1 MIRLLRPPG
10 AEAAGGRGPAP
21 RKAGKI
27 TASPSCFP
35 ALTRSPASRFR
46 ALPRSTRAVL
56 YMMVM
61 VFCFS
66 VLETSA
72 KYLSRDYPVPML
84 VWCRYTVHLVLTLL
98 LVAPTMG
105 LRMVRT
111 EQPGGQVLRAALLMG
126 STACYFGALS
136 FLPMAEVKA
145 ISFISP
151 LLVTLFAVWLL
162 REQVNR
168 SRWLAVIAGFLGVLF
183 IIRPGTGLLQW
194 PALLPIASAF
204 CYSQYQIMTRKFSE
218 TEHPMATLFY
228 TALVGC
234 LLMSLV
240 VPAYWKVPELRHLP
254 LLVLLGAAAGFGHY
268 MLIKA
273 LELENAS
280 FLSPLGYVQLLW
292 VILFGFLVFGDLPDG
307 WSLVGMVIIVGS
319 GLYVALG
326 HRFKPREVP
335 ETTIE

>member
-1 MIRLLRPPG
+1 
-10 AEAAGGRGPAP
+10 
-21 RKAGKI
+21 
-27 TASPSCFP
+27 
-35 ALTRSPASRFR
+35 
-46 ALPRSTRAVL
+46 
-56 YMMVM
+56 MMVM

-66 VLETSA
+66 VLETTA
-72 KYLSRDYPVPML
+72 KYLSRTYPVPML
-84 VWCRYTVHLVLTLL
+84 VWCRYTVHLVFALL
-98 LVAPTMG
+98 LIAPRMG
-105 LRMVRT
+105 RRIART
-111 EQPGGQVLRAALLMG
+111 EQPGGQVVRAALLMG

-151 LLVTLFAVWLL
+151 LLVTLFAVWMLK
-162 REQVNR
+162 EHVDTT
-168 SRWLAVIAGFLGVLF
+168 RWLAVVFGFLGVLF

-204 CYSQYQIMTRKFSE
+204 CYSQYQIMTRKFSM
-218 TEHPMATLFY
+218 TEHPLTTLFY
-228 TALVGC
+228 TALVGTV
-234 LLMSLV
+234 LMSLA
-240 VPAYWKVPELRHLP
+240 VPFYWKTPELRHVP
-254 LLVLLGAAAGFGHY
+254 LLFLLGAAAGFGHY

-307 WSLVGMVIIVGS
+307 WSLIGMVIIVAS

-326 HRFKPREVP
+326 HRFKPREAP

>member
-1 MIRLLRPPG
+1 
-10 AEAAGGRGPAP
+10 
-21 RKAGKI
+21 
-27 TASPSCFP
+27 
-35 ALTRSPASRFR
+35 
-46 ALPRSTRAVL
+46 
-56 YMMVM
+56 MMVM

-66 VLETSA
+66 VLETTA
-72 KYLSRDYPVPML
+72 KYLSRSYPVPML
-84 VWCRYTVHLVLTLL
+84 VWCRYTTHLVFTLL
-98 LVAPTMG
+98 LIAPRMG
-105 LRMVRT
+105 VRMVKT
-111 EQPGGQVLRAALLMG
+111 GQPGGQVLRAALLMG

-151 LLVTLFAVWLL
+151 LLVTIFAVWLL
-162 REQVNR
+162 KEEVNR

-218 TEHPMATLFY
+218 TEHPLTTLFY
-228 TALVGC
+228 TALVGSV
-234 LLMSLV
+234 LMSIA
-240 VPAYWKVPELRHLP
+240 VPFYWKVPELRHVP
-254 LLVLLGAAAGFGHY
+254 LLILLGAAAGFGHY

-307 WSLVGMVIIVGS
+307 WSLIGMVIIVAS

-326 HRFKPREVP
+326 HRFKPREEP

>member
-1 MIRLLRPPG
+1 
-10 AEAAGGRGPAP
+10 
-21 RKAGKI
+21 
-27 TASPSCFP
+27 
-35 ALTRSPASRFR
+35 
-46 ALPRSTRAVL
+46 
-56 YMMVM
+56 MMVM

-66 VLETSA
+66 ILETTA
-72 KYLSRDYPVPML
+72 KYLSRSYPVPML

-98 LVAPTMG
+98 LIAPRMG
-105 LRMVRT
+105 IRIART
-111 EQPGGQVLRAALLMG
+111 EQPKGQVLRAALLMG

-151 LLVTLFAVWLL
+151 LLVTMFAVWLL
-162 REQVNR
+162 HEKVSR
-168 SRWLAVIAGFLGVLF
+168 SRWLAVVAGFLGVLF
-183 IIRPGTGLLQW
+183 IIRPGSGLLQW
-194 PALLPIASAF
+194 PALLPVASAF

-218 TEHPMATLFY
+218 TEHPMTTLFY
-228 TALVGC
+228 TALVGSV
-234 LLMSLV
+234 LMSLA
-240 VPAYWKVPELRHLP
+240 VPFYWKSPEWHHVP
-254 LLVLLGAAAGFGHY
+254 LLVLLGAAAGFGHL

-307 WSLVGMVIIVGS
+307 YALVGMVIIVGS

-326 HRFKPREVP
+326 HRFKPREEP

>member
-1 MIRLLRPPG
+1 LIS
-10 AEAAGGRGPAP
+10 
-21 RKAGKI
+21 
-27 TASPSCFP
+27 ASL
-35 ALTRSPASRFR
+35 ARFR
-46 ALPRSTRAVL
+46 ALPGSTRAVL
-56 YMMVM
+56 FMMVM

-66 VLETSA
+66 VLETTA
-72 KYLSRDYPVPML
+72 KYLSRVYPVPML
-84 VWCRYTVHLVLTLL
+84 VWCRYATHLVFTLL
-98 LVAPTMG
+98 LIAPRMG
-105 LRMVRT
+105 ARMVKT
-111 EQPGGQVLRAALLMG
+111 DQPGGQVLRAALLMG

-162 REQVNR
+162 QERVSR
-168 SRWLAVIAGFLGVLF
+168 SRWFAVVAGFLGVLF

-194 PALLPIASAF
+194 PALLPICSAF

-218 TEHPMATLFY
+218 TEHPLTTLFY

-234 LLMSLV
+234 VLMSMA
-240 VPAYWKVPELRHLP
+240 VPFYWKAPALQHVP
-254 LLVLLGAAAGFGHY
+254 LLVLLGAAAGFGHF

-307 WSLVGMVIIVGS
+307 WSLVGMVIIVAS

-335 ETTIE
+335 ETAIE

>member
-1 MIRLLRPPG
+1 L
-10 AEAAGGRGPAP
+10 
-21 RKAGKI
+21 I
-27 TASPSCFP
+27 TA
-35 ALTRSPASRFR
+35 AATRFR

-56 YMMVM
+56 FMMVM

-66 VLETSA
+66 ILETTA
-72 KYLSRDYPVPML
+72 KYLSRSYPVPML

-98 LVAPTMG
+98 LIAPRMG
-105 LRMVRT
+105 IRIART
-111 EQPGGQVLRAALLMG
+111 EQPKGQVVRAALLMG

-151 LLVTLFAVWLL
+151 LLVTMFAVWLL
-162 REQVNR
+162 HEKVSR
-168 SRWLAVIAGFLGVLF
+168 SRWLAVVAGFLGVLF
-183 IIRPGTGLLQW
+183 IIRPGSGLLQW
-194 PALLPIASAF
+194 PALLPVASAF

-218 TEHPMATLFY
+218 TEHPMTTLFY
-228 TALVGC
+228 TALVGSV
-234 LLMSLV
+234 LMSLA
-240 VPAYWKVPELRHLP
+240 VPFYWKTPEWHHVP
-254 LLVLLGAAAGFGHY
+254 LLVLLGAAAGFGHL

-292 VILFGFLVFGDLPDG
+292 VILFGFLFFGDLPDG
-307 WSLVGMVIIVGS
+307 YSLIGMVIIVGS

-326 HRFKPREVP
+326 HRFKPREEP